1 VAGSPL
7 FPTTCFQGPVSA
19 ARIAI
24 SPIIF
29 DDFKMK
35 QFPKDI
41 DVSELDQTF
50 IMKTDLTYSICTIVN
65 SFVKYNQMLESFLNS
80 GFNKENSEYI
90 YVDNEAANKYD
101 AYDSIRR
108 FLKRACG
115 KYIIICHQDIVLVD
129 DERVLSARLEE
140 LDNAD
145 SRWAMATNAGVD
157 DKGRQFF
164 RYVHPSGLEIKRGD
178 FPHRIAAADEHFL
191 LLKASSGINPSP
203 GLSGFHLYGTDI
215 AVHARLAG
223 QTAYAIDF
231 NLVHFGLGTVD
242 DRYFDELRR
251 FQASHLR
258 DPKPAFFKNTVAPV
272 YIGRPKPI
280 WRAKQYVWYLRSR
293 GYSTKNFMRL
303 AIKAK
308 HGLLSLFTRDR
319 YSMGECRIEVP
330 KLLSAEDREN
340 ISRNKYLAKER
351 SLFRKYMSP
360 DLNLLLLGSGF
371 GIMQLE
377 ALNFIRNGCK
387 TISVDADEANIEF
400 TRKNLRKHEQ
410 AGRMDIM
417 NAALVGP
424 DKKSNNNNGLP
435 DSSLKV
441 DAEDNSRN
449 EGVGVRLSDL
459 VAKFDAKQDYQ
470 IYCDL
475 NGKEFMIFGDNCPD
489 LERCKRMIVVANWRN
504 YDHVSKSIERLRS
517 LFVERGFLI
526 KETQYSKTRTIF
538 ALARS

>member
-1 VAGSPL
+1 
-7 FPTTCFQGPVSA
+7 
-19 ARIAI
+19 
-24 SPIIF
+24 
-29 DDFKMK
+29 
-35 QFPKDI
+35 
-41 DVSELDQTF
+41 
-50 IMKTDLTYSICTIVN
+50 
-65 SFVKYNQMLESFLNS
+65 VKYNQMLESFSNS
-80 GFNKENSEYI
+80 GFNKKNSEYI
-90 YVDNEAANKYD
+90 YVDNETANKYD

-129 DERVLSARLEE
+129 DERVLCARLEE
-140 LDNAD
+140 LDDAD

-157 DKGRQFF
+157 DKGRQYF

-178 FPHRIAAADEHFL
+178 FPHEIAAADEHFL
-191 LLKASSGINPSP
+191 LLKASSGISPSP

-215 AVHARLAG
+215 AVQARLTG

-308 HGLLSLFTRDR
+308 HGLLSLFARNR
-319 YSMGECRIEVP
+319 YSMGKYQIEVP
-330 KLLSAEDREN
+330 KLFSAEDREN

-351 SLFRKYMSP
+351 AMFRKYMSP
-360 DLNLLLLGSGF
+360 DLNLLLLGSGI
-371 GIMQLE
+371 GVMPLE
-377 ALNFIRNGCK
+377 ALKFIGNEGK
-387 TISVDADEANIEF
+387 IISVDADEANIEL
-400 TRKNLRKHEQ
+400 TRKNLRKHEH
-410 AGRMDIM
+410 AGRMDIVT
-417 NAALVGP
+417 ADLVGS
-424 DKKSNNNNGLP
+424 DEKTNNNKGMPEN
-435 DSSLKV
+435 SLKGGTKGYSGAV
-441 DAEDNSRN
+441 
-449 EGVGVRLSDL
+449 GFGVRLSDL
-459 VAKFDAKQDYQ
+459 VARFDAKQDFQ

-475 NGKEFMIFGDNCPD
+475 NGKEFMIFGDKCPD

-504 YDHVSKSIERLRS
+504 YDQVKRSIERLRS